1 MSIELEQEL
10 REIHAELDAIENL
23 KKLNVHSDSEGS
35 DAIRRDIKRRKAHLR
50 DRYNEWERRLLAEEA
65 A

>member
-1 MSIELEQEL
+1 MSLELENEL

-35 DAIRRDIKRRKAHLR
+35 DAIRRDIKRRKAHLH
-50 DRYNEWERRLLAEEA
+50 DRYNEWERKVAAEA